1 MIYFVTHPWVLI
13 TRYGFLAVDCHAYLA
28 PYENHTIYFLKDLIM
43 GKKKFISCDR
53 IRYLSLPQYTGLAV
67 KHILEQAQS
76 HEVCAEYLPDAD
88 DFSKL
93 PRQWIINIT
102 YTLVGQ
108 PFADWARNIIE
119 VRNSKLVE
127 EQKLGIDIDPE
138 IMQRFSQSTAVSS
151 KFAEKF
157 APVCVKL

>member
-1 MIYFVTHPWVLI
+1 
-13 TRYGFLAVDCHAYLA
+13 
-28 PYENHTIYFLKDLIM
+28 M

-102 YTLVGQ
+102 YTLVDSPSPTG
-108 PFADWARNIIE
+108 PGTSSRFATRSLSKSRSWASILTLKSCSASR
-119 VRNSKLVE
+119 S
-127 EQKLGIDIDPE
+127 PPP
-138 IMQRFSQSTAVSS
+138 SQVSS
-151 KFAEKF
+151 QKSLHLCASSPDPQSLVT
-157 APVCVKL
+157 A

>member
-1 MIYFVTHPWVLI
+1 M
-13 TRYGFLAVDCHAYLA
+13 
-28 PYENHTIYFLKDLIM
+28 
-43 GKKKFISCDR
+43 
-53 IRYLSLPQYTGLAV
+53 
-67 KHILEQAQS
+67 
-76 HEVCAEYLPDAD
+76 
-88 DFSKL
+88 
-93 PRQWIINIT
+93 
-102 YTLVGQ
+102 GQ

-157 APVCVKL
+157 ASLYV